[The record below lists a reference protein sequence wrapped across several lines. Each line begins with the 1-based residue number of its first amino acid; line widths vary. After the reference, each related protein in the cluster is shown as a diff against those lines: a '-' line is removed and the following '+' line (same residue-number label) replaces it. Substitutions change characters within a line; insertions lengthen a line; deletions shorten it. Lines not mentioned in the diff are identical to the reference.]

1 MAKGTVS
8 VAAQSEE
15 IIQKA
20 KAGQFAPVY
29 LLMGDEPY
37 YPELICDALVKY
49 SLDDASRDFN
59 ETICYGSDVDADAI
73 ATSAMRYPMM
83 AERQLVVVKD
93 AQAVRDIEK
102 LAPYCEHPLD
112 STVLVLLFRGVTLD
126 KRKSLYKQIAK
137 VGVIVESPALRDYEM
152 PGWISQY
159 YSSKG
164 LKIDPEASAL
174 LGEDAGTDLSRIVV
188 ETDKLLK
195 NLPEG
200 VTNVTVKDIEQN
212 VGISR
217 EFSIFELTKAL
228 SSRNAKEALKVAN
241 HLGGSAKFAMPMA
254 VSALYLHF
262 NRILKY
268 GALKQKNRYPDR
280 TAVAAALQGVNP
292 YFWKEYDVAVANY
305 PVPAAMGV
313 ISLLC
318 EYDYKGKGG
327 NVGEATP
334 KDLLIELVVKIL
346 NFRYE

>member
-137 VGVIVESPALRDYEM
+137 VGVIVESPALRDYE
-152 PGWISQY
+152 
-159 YSSKG
+159 
-164 LKIDPEASAL
+164 
-174 LGEDAGTDLSRIVV
+174 
-188 ETDKLLK
+188 KL
-195 NLPEG
+195 
-200 VTNVTVKDIEQN
+200 
-212 VGISR
+212 
-217 EFSIFELTKAL
+217 A
-228 SSRNAKEALKVAN
+228 
-241 HLGGSAKFAMPMA
+241 
-254 VSALYLHF
+254 
-262 NRILKY
+262 
-268 GALKQKNRYPDR
+268 
-280 TAVAAALQGVNP
+280 
-292 YFWKEYDVAVANY
+292 
-305 PVPAAMGV
+305 
-313 ISLLC
+313 
-318 EYDYKGKGG
+318 
-327 NVGEATP
+327 
-334 KDLLIELVVKIL
+334 
-346 NFRYE
+346 

>member
-1 MAKGTVS
+1 M
-8 VAAQSEE
+8 
-15 IIQKA
+15 
-20 KAGQFAPVY
+20 
-29 LLMGDEPY
+29 
-37 YPELICDALVKY
+37 
-49 SLDDASRDFN
+49 
-59 ETICYGSDVDADAI
+59 
-73 ATSAMRYPMM
+73 
-83 AERQLVVVKD
+83 
-93 AQAVRDIEK
+93 
-102 LAPYCEHPLD
+102 
-112 STVLVLLFRGVTLD
+112 
-126 KRKSLYKQIAK
+126 
-137 VGVIVESPALRDYEM
+137 
-152 PGWISQY
+152 
-159 YSSKG
+159 
-164 LKIDPEASAL
+164 

-228 SSRNAKEALKVAN
+228 SSRNAKEALKVAD